1 MDLFPDGIMKRIFGS
16 VGLANRA
23 LILIGLVVALTTTCV
38 VTAAYWA
45 LSNEFSARARNDI
58 ETNLRTLAL
67 VYATKYPETKI
78 KLEGDKVVRAEAP
91 SFPGIFPDHTIVDT
105 TAAYAGGNATLFQWD
120 QATKQFVRRTT
131 NVKKENGD
139 RAIGTQLA
147 PDHPGQEPLRAAR
160 PIKGRRFCSAASS
173 TRPTSRSSIRRTRR
187 SVCSMSATRARATTR

>member
-1 MDLFPDGIMKRIFGS
+1 MKRIFGS

-23 LILIGLVVALTTTCV
+23 LILIGLVVALTTACV

-91 SFPGIFPDHTIVDT
+91 SFP
-105 TAAYAGGNATLFQWD
+105 
-120 QATKQFVRRTT
+120 
-131 NVKKENGD
+131 
-139 RAIGTQLA
+139 
-147 PDHPGQEPLRAAR
+147 
-160 PIKGRRFCSAASS
+160 ASS
-173 TRPTSRSSIRRTRR
+173 RITRSSTPRLPTPAATRPCSSGIRPP
-187 SVCSMSATRARATTR
+187 SSSSAVPPT